1 MDRSLKKV
9 VIDAGRRGVGETPK
23 RANDYKCS

>member
-9 VIDAGRRGVGETPK
+9 VIDAGHRGVGEPPK
-23 RANDYKCS
+23 KANEYKCS